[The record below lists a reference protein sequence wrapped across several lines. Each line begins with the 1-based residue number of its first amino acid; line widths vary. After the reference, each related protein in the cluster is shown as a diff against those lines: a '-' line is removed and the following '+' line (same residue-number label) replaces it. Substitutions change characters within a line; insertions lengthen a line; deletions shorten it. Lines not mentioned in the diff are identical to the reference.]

1 MAIDHLTEIFRF
13 YSFTV
18 LHDQLIILVFKCVT
32 WTMNINMNLWS
43 VETAEL
49 ERIQR
54 EGNSSGKDYIFPV
67 QRITSSPSLGWFFP
81 IPRIA
86 FSHPKNEIFSIP
98 RMTFF
103 PSQKWNL
110 SHSKDGIFQNL
121 ENFGFGLTSQFQD
134 RAPLWPLKVI
144 IVLIHCYEYSV
155 RTYLA
160 KH

>member
-18 LHDQLIILVFKCVT
+18 LHDQLIIQVFQCVT

-67 QRITSSPSLGWFFP
+67 IGMV
-81 IPRIA
+81 
-86 FSHPKNEIFSIP
+86 FSHPKDGIFPKNEIFSIP
-98 RMTFF
+98 RMAFF
-103 PSQKWNL
+103 KILDLDWLHN
-110 SHSKDGIFQNL
+110 SKIELHCGRPKLLLFSFIAMSTVQCTMCTLFSIF
-121 ENFGFGLTSQFQD
+121 F
-134 RAPLWPLKVI
+134 RAT
-144 IVLIHCYEYSV
+144 EQAQ
-155 RTYLA
+155 TYL
-160 KH
+160 KI

>member
-1 MAIDHLTEIFRF
+1 
-13 YSFTV
+13 
-18 LHDQLIILVFKCVT
+18 
-32 WTMNINMNLWS
+32 MNINMNLWS

-67 QRITSSPSLGWFFP
+67 IGMV
-81 IPRIA
+81 
-86 FSHPKNEIFSIP
+86 FSD
-98 RMTFF
+98 
-103 PSQKWNL
+103 
-110 SHSKDGIFQNL
+110 SKDGIFQNFK
-121 ENFGFGLTSQFQD
+121 NFGFGLTSQFQD

-144 IVLIHCYEYSV
+144 IVFIHCYEYSV